1 VGAPAHLAH
10 LHRHLG
16 LYLCRF
22 ARVPVIDLAQPPPE
36 KRSLGTRL
44 IETLGKQLKGDVQ
57 LTNESTGFV
66 YAFDVPIAS
75 LTSLAA

>member
-1 VGAPAHLAH
+1 VGPPAHLAH
-10 LHRHLG
+10 LQRHLG

-22 ARVPVIDLAQPPPE
+22 VRVPVIDLAQPPE

-44 IETLGKQLKGDVQ
+44 IETLGEQLKGDVQ
-57 LTNESTGFV
+57 LTYEPTGFV

-75 LTSLAA
+75 LTA